1 MYCER
6 NHPLNQLTTYGTF
19 SHSGLPHNN
28 PVSVAKIEE
37 VIDLLGLS
45 DRDIGSGRGE
55 LPIRLIER

>member
-1 MYCER
+1 M
-6 NHPLNQLTTYGTF
+6 NQLTTYGTF